1 MKIINDGRY
10 VFTISLDILYF
21 MKNNI
26 DKVSKRKIPSERTIV
41 QTDAKTNESNMALLP
56 YLKKITSDEI
66 LDKDQPDYVLLLA
79 WHLSEAIINKWKN
92 RGLKSKFII
101 PLPEVKIV

>member
-41 QTDAKTNESNMALLP
+41 QTDAKTNES
-56 YLKKITSDEI
+56 ICRSRS
-66 LDKDQPDYVLLLA
+66 QPHSTNY
-79 WHLSEAIINKWKN
+79 KN
-92 RGLKSKFII
+92 ARIRQQ
-101 PLPEVKIV
+101 

>member
-66 LDKDQPDYVLLLA
+66 PSSINNGSVIPK
-79 WHLSEAIINKWKN
+79 SEFSIIRGSNANNAAPTNEIFSSKN
-92 RGLKSKFII
+92 FST
-101 PLPEVKIV
+101 

>member
-1 MKIINDGRY
+1 MKIIKDGRY

-66 LDKDQPDYVLLLA
+66 PSSINNGSVIPK
-79 WHLSEAIINKWKN
+79 SEFSIIRGSNANNAAPTNEIFSSKN
-92 RGLKSKFII
+92 FLHRK
-101 PLPEVKIV
+101 